1 MDQRL
6 KVAIAAGVLAAG
18 MAVACLFRHE
28 PATGDAPAVSKHNG
42 RLVLRKQAAS
52 PASDP
57 STSPQQPGGIRLTGP
72 AAAAADP
79 AGRPTTVAG
88 AINADPPPPTLA
100 RDYPC
105 SGVSGTARWPA
116 PLDMMPRRTT
126 MADDSPR
133 THKIVDG
140 DTLEALA
147 ERYLGSAARSA
158 EIYEA
163 NRDVLPS
170 PQLLP
175 IATQLKIPP
184 RRNQS
189 TSPFSS
195 GTIRKRPVV
204 PVER

>member
-18 MAVACLFRHE
+18 MAAACLFRRA
-28 PATGDAPAVSKHNG
+28 PATGTVAASQHNG

-57 STSPQQPGGIRLTGP
+57 LASPQHPGGIRLAGP
-72 AAAAADP
+72 ASAAANPAD
-79 AGRPTTVAG
+79 RPVTVVG
-88 AINADPPPPTLA
+88 TVDADPPPPTLA

-105 SGVSGTARWPA
+105 SGESGTARWPA

-126 MADDSPR
+126 RADDSPR

-147 ERYLGSAARSA
+147 ERYLGSAGRSA

-175 IATQLKIPP
+175 IATELKIPP
-184 RRNQS
+184 RRSQS
-189 TSPFSS
+189 TSPFCS
-195 GTIRKRPVV
+195 GTTRKRPVV